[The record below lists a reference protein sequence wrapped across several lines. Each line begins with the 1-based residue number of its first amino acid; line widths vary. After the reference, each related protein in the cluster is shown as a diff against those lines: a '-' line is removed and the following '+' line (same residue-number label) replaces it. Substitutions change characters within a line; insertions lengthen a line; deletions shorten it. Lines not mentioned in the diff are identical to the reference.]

1 MNEFENAIKNDQGIQ
16 DQEKDVKKMSKEETL
31 DDKRTIAFV
40 RAGKNTCRIVVTD
53 QKQKEMK
60 AHIVPTDPCKEIDE
74 AEVDKVI
81 KKMQLEE
88 EYVYE
93 RDHVGFGEVLRE

>member
-1 MNEFENAIKNDQGIQ
+1 MNEFERAIKDDVGIQ

-40 RAGKNTCRIVVTD
+40 RAGKNTCRVVVTD

-60 AHIVPTDPCKEIDE
+60 AHIVPTDPCKEIDIG
-74 AEVDKVI
+74 EVDKVI